1 MGRFFKNYISYSL
14 PIKMNV
20 GIGNI
25 TPSDFFKYAVFSLPV
40 EFFAEAGKV
49 AFLRTASFY
58 TV

>member
-1 MGRFFKNYISYSL
+1 
-14 PIKMNV
+14 MNV